1 MVGKE
6 EVRARKYAWGLAEVE
21 NDTHCD
27 FKKLR
32 SLLLRS
38 HLLDL
43 IVSTEEEHYERYRDK
58 KLLEGGLTDG
68 VTPEQLRRDLEQAA
82 KKKEQSINKR
92 LGDEVREQEKK
103 FEIKNAQLRADE
115 EANKLEIQKLS
126 ADIATLRSAVAEL
139 TSTLATPPKKR

>member
-1 MVGKE
+1 M
-6 EVRARKYAWGLAEVE
+6 
-21 NDTHCD
+21 
-27 FKKLR
+27 
-32 SLLLRS
+32 
-38 HLLDL
+38 
-43 IVSTEEEHYERYRDK
+43 
-58 KLLEGGLTDG
+58 
-68 VTPEQLRRDLEQAA
+68 TPEQLRRDLEQAA

-103 FEIKNAQLRADE
+103 FENKNAQLRADE